1 MSKTST
7 IAGVCT
13 AEWVYNIAI
22 GLISLVYIWK
32 ADWGKKR
39 I

>member
-7 IAGVCT
+7 IAAVWT
-13 AEWVYNIAI
+13 AEWVYNIMI

-32 ADWGKKR
+32 ADWRKKQ